1 MKSKKEI
8 ANVMNRQFSEMGAKL
23 AEKLNPTHA
32 SIFDYL
38 KNPSE
43 EVLTLS
49 PTTESE
55 VSKLIQE
62 LDVSKFAEIPPK
74 IIKWADHVL
83 TPILTKV
90 FNKSMAAGI
99 YPDCLKIA

>member
-1 MKSKKEI
+1 
-8 ANVMNRQFSEMGAKL
+8 MNRQFSEMGAKL
-23 AEKLNPTHA
+23 AEKLNHTHA

-74 IIKWADHVL
+74 L
-83 TPILTKV
+83 
-90 FNKSMAAGI
+90 
-99 YPDCLKIA
+99 